1 MLTGMTVESYEPGMK
16 VESEGI
22 FYTLIHVKRKEF
34 LIETHIPYKKRLLYS
49 FLVDGFDKDE
59 WYQAAKH
66 EFVDFL
72 RARGVAFPEGMKPG
86 LR

>member
-1 MLTGMTVESYEPGMK
+1 MLTGMTVKSDEIS
-16 VESEGI
+16 
-22 FYTLIHVKRKEF
+22 YTLVHMCRKEF
-34 LIETHIPYKKRLLYS
+34 CIFTRGAIKRVWPYY
-49 FLVDGFDKDE
+49 FLVEGHVKDE